1 MNSENRTQAELENG
15 SGDQAQMIGDIKK
28 KQARKLR
35 ARRTRNKSLWLGLG
49 MMGAVGWSV
58 AIPTLIGIIL
68 GIWLDARWPG
78 NFSWTLLLLI
88 SGLLLGCA
96 NAWLWVAREQRSIDK
111 NKETHKS
118 E

>member
-1 MNSENRTQAELENG
+1 MKSENGTHAELENG
-15 SGDQAQMIGDIKK
+15 SKAQAQMVGEIEK
-28 KQARKLR
+28 KQARKLH
-35 ARRTRNKSLWLGLG
+35 ARRSKKKSLWLGLG

-78 NFSWTLLLLI
+78 TFSWTLLLLI

-96 NAWLWVAREQRSIDK
+96 NAWLWVAREQRSIEK